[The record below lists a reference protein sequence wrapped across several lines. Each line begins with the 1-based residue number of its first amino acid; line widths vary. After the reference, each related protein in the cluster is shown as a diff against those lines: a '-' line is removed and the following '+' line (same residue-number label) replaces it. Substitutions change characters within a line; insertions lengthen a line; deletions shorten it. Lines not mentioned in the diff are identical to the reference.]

1 MWYNI
6 FKFEIQ
12 YRIKRPE
19 TYIFFVFVFLFSLAG
34 VDFVFQGI
42 DLGSVK
48 TKAPIVI
55 AKAMAAVTAILMMV
69 TSLIMGVS
77 VLRDY
82 EYNMESLLFVNAIK
96 KRDYLLGR
104 FSGSFATLLFVFT
117 GLLLGFSFGE
127 FMPWRNAEKLMPF
140 NFLAYLQPFITVV
153 LPILFFGS
161 ALFFVSGALSRKLM
175 VVYTQ
180 GVFIFVPFL
189 LTKSIKNEFL
199 QALLDPFSLTTL
211 TDMNAL
217 FTTAERNSMLVPF
230 SGVLLYN
237 KLFWIFIGILILIIG
252 YYQFNFSTAKNKKS
266 KAKKLKSI
274 DEFKT
279 TSSEDLRIPSVTIEY
294 NFKAQAIQLLHLTW
308 FYFISICKQVS
319 FWAIIICALIIIL
332 INSINLN
339 IAYDVASYPKTY
351 LIIKELKELSG
362 YFFAIILIFYS
373 GELIWKE
380 REIKL
385 DLIYDATPI
394 SRTIS
399 LLGKFLGLLLIDIV
413 LIVSLIVFG
422 IVFQTANGYYNY
434 ELDVYFYGFFVE
446 FFPFVI
452 LYTFI
457 SFFFQALVNNK
468 FVGFILVMVFAVL
481 NTVSEFFGFEH
492 DLYKFGGS
500 GLGSYSDMN
509 GYGYLLIT
517 YLWIKA
523 YWLVFGV
530 LLLII
535 ASVLSVRGAE
545 TSFKK
550 RVEFGMQRFTK
561 PLLKFALSTLLV
573 FALLGSY
580 IFYNTNILNRYEST
594 ADKLEFK
601 ADYEKT
607 LKKFEYLPQPK
618 ITDVNLHIELYPKTG
633 DYTAEGFY
641 ILTNTQKEPINKIY
655 LQNSIESEVN
665 LEEMSFEGGAT
676 LSRQYGKYG
685 FYIYTLNKSLQVGN
699 SIKMKFKQRKMTNGF
714 RENETN
720 TDVLR
725 NGTFLTNQIFP
736 TLGYNKEYELDE
748 NKVRGEFKLLPTK
761 GMAKRNDKMKLTY
774 SDVGRNAG
782 LINFEVI
789 IGTDKEQK
797 AISSG
802 TLQKNWTTDDRSY
815 FHYKTDKP
823 IVNQY
828 AIVSAN
834 YEVSKNKWLPQNNS
848 LANPVA
854 IEIYYH
860 KGHKYNIGRMTEA
873 IQLSFDYFSKNYG
886 PYQHNN
892 IRILETPNYI
902 EQTGFFSQ
910 TIPFSESNEF
920 MLDIND
926 EKDVDI
932 IFYKTAHELS
942 HQWWGMQIQPANSQ
956 GKNMILETLAQYSA
970 LMVMKKK
977 YSKEK
982 IQQLLQ
988 KEQEIYLQAKKK
1000 YGNQEVPLIQVEKQ
1014 DYIFNA
1020 KGILAM
1026 YALQNYIGEKNVNLA
1041 LKRFLEDW
1049 NNYNGKL
1056 KVKNNNYATT
1066 KDLLA
1071 YFNEVTPDSLRHKV
1085 NDLFE
1090 KTELNN
1096 DVVFGGK

>member
-34 VDFVFQGI
+34 VDFIFQGI

-48 TKAPIVI
+48 INAPIVI

-82 EYNMESLLFVNAIK
+82 EYNMETLLFVNAIK

-104 FSGSFATLLFVFT
+104 FLGSFATLLFVFT
-117 GLLLGFSFGE
+117 GLLLGFAFGE
-127 FMPWRNAEKLMPF
+127 FMPWRDPENLMPF
-140 NFLAYLQPFITVV
+140 NFSAYLQPFVTVV

-230 SGVLLYN
+230 SSVLLYN

-252 YYQFNFSTAKNKKS
+252 YYQFNFSTAKS
-266 KAKKLKSI
+266 KTSKTKKLKLI
-274 DEFKT
+274 EELNIAGKDHLK
-279 TSSEDLRIPSVTIEY
+279 IPSISIKY
-294 NFKAQAIQLLHLTW
+294 NFKAQCIQLMHLTW

-394 SRTIS
+394 SPIIN
-399 LLGKFLGLLLIDIV
+399 LLSKFLGLLLIDIV

-422 IVFQTANGYYNY
+422 IVFQTANDYYHY

-446 FFPFVI
+446 FFPFLL

-468 FVGFILVMVFAVL
+468 FVGFILVIVFTVL

-492 DLYKFGGS
+492 DLYKFGGR

-509 GYGYLLIT
+509 AYGFQLTSYL
-517 YLWIKA
+517 YIKA

-535 ASVLSVRGAE
+535 ASVLSVRGTE

-550 RVEFGMQRFTK
+550 RVELDMQRFTK

-618 ITDVNLHIELYPKTG
+618 ITDVNLHIELYSKTG

-641 ILTNTQKEPINKIY
+641 ILTNTQKEPIYKIY
-655 LQNSIESEVN
+655 LQKSIESEVN
-665 LEEMSFEGGAT
+665 LEEVSFEGGAT

-685 FYIYTLNKSLQVGN
+685 FYVYTLSKSLKMGH

-714 RENETN
+714 RENETH

-736 TLGYNKEYELDE
+736 TLGYRKEYELDE

-774 SDVGRNAG
+774 SDVGGNAG

-802 TLQKNWTTDDRSY
+802 ILQKNWTTDDRSY
-815 FHYKTDKP
+815 FHYKTDKQ

-860 KGHKYNIGRMTEA
+860 KGHKYNLGRMTEA

-886 PYQHNN
+886 PYQHSN

-920 MLDIND
+920 MLDIN
-926 EKDVDI
+926 EKKDVDI
-932 IFYKTAHELS
+932 IFYKTAHELA

-1000 YGNQEVPLIQVEKQ
+1000 YGNQEVSLIQVEKQ

-1026 YALQNYIGEKNVNLA
+1026 YALQNYIGEENVNLA

-1049 NNYNGKL
+1049 NSYNGKL
-1056 KVKNNNYATT
+1056 KIKNNNYATT